1 MEWRWT
7 YPEAGT
13 LRCPLCSSCFWRAS
27 SYETHVRRHRVPPTK
42 ELWVCSVCSAT
53 FSNKTEVKKHFDDNH
68 TPTVVSG
75 RLSATET
82 EDDMEDWLQCD
93 FCSKSFPSNRGL
105 LNHERAMHQA
115 QRLKILAAIKA
126 KTKSNRWT
134 EDEVDRFKRLIQTF
148 GLKSNKLLARKMG
161 SKSVRQVEGFK
172 RRFLQKHPLW
182 RRFDYGTPALD
193 SSPHPSST
201 DTSSSHSSPSLVAVT
216 NEAPSPTTTDITQP
230 CLPPRAQSSLL
241 NKADDLIIALRAP
254 VPSLL
259 LPSPEAVHRTAGPN
273 LGTLT
278 DQHTLV
284 TSESQPLASVSLAP
298 VEYERLRLDFTDRD
312 YANNRE
318 SSLPSSLTTPE
329 LNPIQPQTES
339 QDNDTTTDT
348 ITIAPAASQ
357 VIRSVISDI
366 RRCFEAESDDT
377 PQAGPERDEV
387 AVHQAGPRQDPNRR
401 TGLNPDAP
409 PFLPRHRQ
417 SPNSQRAS
425 QRELQSNS
433 EVVQTMFQA
442 RLSHLTEKRWLS
454 REEWGI
460 FCSAL
465 DDLTKFVSELCF
477 KNHQNNNRNGQ
488 RGWRQRNARQPGRD
502 SNRSSGRERRIR
514 EMVDIQKLYR
524 KNPK

>member
-1 MEWRWT
+1 M
-7 YPEAGT
+7 
-13 LRCPLCSSCFWRAS
+13 
-27 SYETHVRRHRVPPTK
+27 PPTK
-42 ELWVCSVCSAT
+42 VLWVCSVCSAT

-75 RLSATET
+75 HLSAMET

-115 QRLKILAAIKA
+115 QRSKILAAIKA

-172 RRFLQKHPLW
+172 QRFLQKHPLW
-182 RRFDYGTPALD
+182 RRFDYGMPALD

-216 NEAPSPTTTDITQP
+216 NEAPSPTTTDISSSDCERFIERITQP
-230 CLPPRAQSSLL
+230 CLPPRAQSSLF

-273 LGTLT
+273 LGTPT

-377 PQAGPERDEV
+377 PQAGEQSHTGTEGNGVDRPMGGSSCVCVEGSERMTEN
-387 AVHQAGPRQDPNRR
+387 AQPNREDGFQHQEGGQQWGGGR
-401 TGLNPDAP
+401 PDRPGPQRGNGGDRSFRSGNSRYRGHGRGGLNSRPLERGRPVHTDGDQHARGGQWERGSQSMRRGQSGRDDQPVKDAQP
-409 PFLPRHRQ
+409 VREGQ
-417 SPNSQRAS
+417 S
-425 QRELQSNS
+425 L
-433 EVVQTMFQA
+433 
-442 RLSHLTEKRWLS
+442 
-454 REEWGI
+454 
-460 FCSAL
+460 L
-465 DDLTKFVSELCF
+465 DD
-477 KNHQNNNRNGQ
+477 
-488 RGWRQRNARQPGRD
+488 
-502 SNRSSGRERRIR
+502 RIR
-514 EMVDIQKLYR
+514 NNDQVIGGD
-524 KNPK
+524 N